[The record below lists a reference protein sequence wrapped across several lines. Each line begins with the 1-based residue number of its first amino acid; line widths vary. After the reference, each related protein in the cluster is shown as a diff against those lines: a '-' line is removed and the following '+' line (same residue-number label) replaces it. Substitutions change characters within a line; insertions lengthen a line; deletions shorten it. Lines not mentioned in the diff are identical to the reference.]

1 MTVGASIGSGQM
13 DNMITSAA
21 VDLRDVAQDIA
32 QLSLSVN
39 GQGEGLAY
47 LVSLDFSDA
56 PNPDNPGGIS
66 DAAYALSMISYE
78 NTVAGVYF
86 GTAAQPAE
94 FNFSQEL
101 SQLWN
106 RPVKTGLLSPL
117 ITQLATRLQ
126 NAAVTIA
133 NLNLSVNGQGQGL
146 AYLEGIGYSGD
157 PNAANPGG
165 VSDAALALSTIGYEN
180 TVAAVYSGTATQDP
194 AYNFHQQLS
203 GVWAGQV
210 SV

>member
-1 MTVGASIGSGQM
+1 MAVGATIGSGQM

-21 VDLRDVAQDIA
+21 VHLRDVCQDISE
-32 QLSLSVN
+32 LSLSVN

-47 LVSLDFSDA
+47 LVSLDTSDA
-56 PNPDNPGGIS
+56 PNPENPGGIS

-86 GTAAQPAE
+86 GTAAQDPA

-106 RPVKTGLLSPL
+106 KPVSTGLLSPM
-117 ITQLATRLQ
+117 ITQLAIRLQ
-126 NAAVTIA
+126 DASVTIA

-146 AYLEGIGYSGD
+146 TYLEGIGYSNVPD
-157 PNAANPGG
+157 PANPGG
-165 VSDAALALSTIGYEN
+165 VSDAALALSTIGYEH
-180 TVAAVYSGTATQDP
+180 TVAAVYFGEAAQTP
-194 AYNFHQQLS
+194 AYSFHQQLS
-203 GVWAGQV
+203 AVWAGQV